1 MAFEKTVK
9 LAGSERKP
17 LPGSTP
23 VGTIDPNET
32 VRVTVILRRKGTD
45 ALSASTLGTS
55 QLQSAGVAA
64 HRHLS
69 HEEFADRHGADPA
82 DIALVE
88 KFAHQYQLTV
98 VESNAKK
105 RRVVLTGTAQLMTK
119 AFGADLVCYR
129 VADTGH
135 NFRGRENSLH
145 IPVEL
150 EGVIVAVLG
159 LDTRPIAKPH
169 IRKTRLQPHQAA
181 TATYT
186 PPQVAQLYNFPAGV
200 NGSGQ
205 TIAIIELGG
214 GYSASDLQTY
224 FSGLGINE
232 PNVTAVS
239 VDGGQN
245 SPGSQ
250 ADAEVMLDIEVA
262 GSIANGAN
270 IAVYF
275 APNTDQGFIDAITD
289 AVHDTTRN
297 PSVISISW
305 GGPEDSWTQQ
315 SQTAMNSALQDA
327 ATLGVTV
334 TVAAGDNGSSDGESD
349 GNLHV
354 DFPAASPFS
363 LACGGTT
370 LIGSGTSISSEVVW
384 NETANNEGATG
395 GGVSNVFPLPA
406 YQNSVGVPAQPQTNF
421 VGRGV
426 PDVAGDADPTT
437 GYQVLVDGQ
446 NTVVGGTSAVA
457 PLWAALVALMN
468 QQLGTKVGFLNPK
481 LYPLG
486 ESVFQDITSGNNDDS
501 GLGYYNAQTG
511 WDPCSGLG
519 SPNGTELVNALSS
532 SGTSSSSERVSI
544 AGSTPKHDSSDILSE
559 VSDPEQQEVTASLLL
574 RRNQQSQ
581 TSSDIGE
588 QLLSGK
594 LPRLSKRKAE
604 QATTADP
611 KDVQAVSAFAQQS
624 GFTILEQ
631 NPETRTVR
639 VKGTAKQMDEAFGID
654 LCWVTDAQGN
664 RYLTYMGP
672 LSIPK
677 SLSGVVSA
685 VLGLDQRPA
694 AKHHTAS

>member
-1 MAFEKTVK
+1 MAFENRIK
-9 LAGSERKP
+9 LKGSERRA

-23 VGTIDPNET
+23 VGAVDPNET
-32 VRVTVILRRKGTD
+32 VRVTVFLRPKG
-45 ALSASTLGTS
+45 AAPAVPGT
-55 QLQSAGVAA
+55 GTP
-64 HRHLS
+64 RRLS
-69 HEEFADRHGADPA
+69 HEEFAQRHGADPA

-88 KFAHQYQLTV
+88 KFAHAYQLTI
-98 VESNAKK
+98 VESSARK
-105 RRVVLTGTAQLMTK
+105 RRVILTGTAQLVSQ
-119 AFGADLVCYR
+119 AFGAELVCYR
-129 VADTGH
+129 VESTGH
-135 NFRGRENSLH
+135 NFRGRTDSLT
-145 IPVEL
+145 IPAEL
-150 EGVIVAVLG
+150 EGVVVAVLG

-169 IRKTRLQPHQAA
+169 IRRSPRLLPHQVA

-186 PPQVAQLYNFPAGV
+186 PPQVAALYNFPGNV

-214 GYSASDLQTY
+214 GYSTTDLQTY

-232 PNVTAVS
+232 PSVTAVS

-297 PSVISISW
+297 PSVVSISW

-334 TVAAGDNGSSDGESD
+334 TIAAGDNGSSDGELD

-354 DFPAASPFS
+354 DFPASSPFA

-370 LIGSGTSISSEVVW
+370 LVGSGTSISSEVVW

-395 GGVSNVFPLPA
+395 GGVSNVFALPS
-406 YQNSVGVPAQPQTNF
+406 YQSSAGVPAQPQTSF

-446 NTVVGGTSAVA
+446 NEVVGGTSAVA
-457 PLWAALVALMN
+457 PLWAALVALLN
-468 QQLGTKVGFLNPK
+468 QQLGSNVGFLNPK

-486 ESVFQDITSGNNDDS
+486 ESVFNDITSGNNDDS
-501 GLGYYNAQTG
+501 GLGYYSAQTG

-519 SPNGTELVNALSS
+519 SPNGTEILNALSS
-532 SGTSSSSERVSI
+532 SSTSSSERVVIS
-544 AGSTPKHDSSDILSE
+544 GSAPQHNPADTMSE
-559 VSDPEQQEVTASLLL
+559 IPDPEQQEVTATLIIQRS
-574 RRNQQSQ
+574 QQSDAASQ
-581 TSSDIGE
+581 IG
-588 QLLSGK
+588 QDLLSGK
-594 LPRLSKRKAE
+594 APHLSLKQAE
-604 QATTADP
+604 EATTADP
-611 KDVQAVSAFAQQS
+611 KDVAAVCAFAREY
-624 GFTILEQ
+624 GLTILEE
-631 NPETRTVR
+631 NPQTRTVR
-639 VKGTAKQMDEAFGID
+639 VQGSAQQMDQAFAID
-654 LCWVTDAQGN
+654 LCWVTDTKGN

-672 LSIPK
+672 ISIPK
-677 SLSGVVSA
+677 SLSGVVTA
-685 VLGLDQRPA
+685 VLGLDQRPV
-694 AKHHTAS
+694 AKHHAAR